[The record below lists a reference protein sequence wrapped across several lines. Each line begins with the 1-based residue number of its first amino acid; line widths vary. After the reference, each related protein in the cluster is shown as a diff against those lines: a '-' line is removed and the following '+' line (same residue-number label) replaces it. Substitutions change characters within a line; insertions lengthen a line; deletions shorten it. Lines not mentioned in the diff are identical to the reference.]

1 MLLYEFI
8 TIYLASGLSEF
19 LANFIPNYIY
29 KNISFATLY
38 IFLYSILNNISLS
51 NLIYKQQFNY
61 MFILIPIITIL
72 CNNDQFTINNNIFIS
87 TIVESF
93 AASVV
98 EESLFRNLIPNN
110 FKNKYVGIFVAGVL
124 FSIIHIKQNINTNII
139 IRIFITSMLF
149 NILCFQYKP
158 NNILFHFIWNFITIS
173 LFKYDYIQG
182 TTINNLE
189 ISNITIIIFTLAII
203 FNYYNYPV

>member
-38 IFLYSILNNISLS
+38 IFFYAILNNLSLS
-51 NLIYKQQFNY
+51 NLIYKQQFNH
-61 MFILIPIITIL
+61 MFILIPILTIF

-93 AASVV
+93 AASIV

-110 FKNKYVGIFVAGVL
+110 FKNKNVGIFVAGLL
-124 FSIIHIKQNINTNII
+124 FSIIHIKQNIDTNII

-173 LFKYDYIQG
+173 LFKYNYIQG

-189 ISNITIIIFTLAII
+189 ISNITIIIFILAII
-203 FNYYNYPV
+203 FNYYNY